1 MQSKLFITKP
11 LSLESALENLR
22 EGNFQQRWE
31 AAKEISK
38 FGGEAIDPLSEFLEH
53 PEQELRWFATRILGE
68 INHPQSIELLVDLL
82 ATPEEELRAIA
93 AKSLA
98 HFGEQTIPALSAKL
112 SQPSTRLL
120 AVQALSQIYSEKVVA
135 PLLNV
140 VTDVDVTVRSMAI
153 AALHSYESPEIIS
166 ALIQGLADPA
176 APVRREAVI
185 GLGLF
190 ASRTSTLEPKYLE
203 LKYLEPKNEFTKN
216 NLDSLDNPDG
226 LDNLD
231 SLDKLVKLL
240 TLRLADPNLEV
251 AQQAAIALR
260 RVNTEAAVKTLGEF
274 LLTEPLPLSFQ
285 LEILQQLGWMD
296 QPAALDY
303 LQWGLE
309 HGAPHLWLEI
319 VTILGR
325 VEVDKPRA
333 CALLGQILT
342 TNHPAI
348 TRPEIRQ
355 AIAASLGQLGEVA
368 GRKILTQ
375 LLSDEVR
382 SVQLHSQ
389 FALSLL
395 PAMEANL

>member
-1 MQSKLFITKP
+1 MRSKLSITKP

-22 EGNFQQRWE
+22 AGNFQQRWE
-31 AAKEISK
+31 AAKEIPK
-38 FGGEAIDPLSEFLEH
+38 FGSRSIEPLTKFLHH

-68 INHPQSIELLVDLL
+68 INHPQSIDLLVELL

-98 HFGEQTIPALSAKL
+98 QFGEQTIPALAAKL
-112 SQPSTRLL
+112 SQPATRLL
-120 AVQALSQIYSEKVVA
+120 AVQALSQIYSEEVVV
-135 PLLNV
+135 PLLSV
-140 VTDVDVTVRSMAI
+140 ITDVDATVRSMAI
-153 AALHSYESPEIIS
+153 AALHSYESPEIIP
-166 ALIQGLADPA
+166 ALIQGLTDPA
-176 APVRREAVI
+176 ALVRREATI
-185 GLGLF
+185 GLGLL
-190 ASRTSTLEPKYLE
+190 ASRTPTVGAKD
-203 LKYLEPKNEFTKN
+203 EFTK
-216 NLDSLDNPDG
+216 DE
-226 LDNLD
+226 
-231 SLDKLVKLL
+231 LVKFIAP
-240 TLRLADPNLEV
+240 RLADLNLEV

-260 RVNTEAAVKTLGEF
+260 RVNTEAAVKILGEF
-274 LLTEPLPLSFQ
+274 LLTEPLPPSFQ

-303 LQWGLE
+303 LQWGLD

-333 CALLGQILT
+333 CDLLGQLLT
-342 TNHPAI
+342 SNHPAI
-348 TRPEIRQ
+348 TRSEIRQ

-375 LLSDEVR
+375 LLSDGVR

-395 PAMEANL
+395 PAVEANF